1 MELLQK
7 IQVQLDVANADVE
20 KFVEKG
26 NKAAGKRIRAAM
38 QEIKKLA
45 QEFRVKVSEMK
56 NQD

>member
-45 QEFRVKVSEMK
+45 QEVRVKVSEMK